1 MATLYSQAESNI
13 RKTWLFISIFLVFII
28 AIGWLFSYLLDNS
41 IILIVAVVFSI
52 VSSFLSYWHSDKIVL
67 RITRAQPIKKQD
79 NPELYRLVENIC
91 ITAGLPLPK
100 ICILPELQPNAFATG
115 RDEKHAVIAVTK
127 GLLEKLERVELEGVI
142 AHELSHVKNRDI
154 LLGTVIVI
162 LVGIVALLSNFFLRI
177 TFWGG
182 GLRRRDSKGSL
193 GLLILILG
201 LVAAV
206 LAPLAASL
214 IRLSISRKREFL
226 ADSSG
231 ALLTR
236 YPEGLARALE
246 KISSDQ
252 TQMRVANNSTA
263 HLFISSP
270 FKGEQKKSWFTK
282 IFMTHP
288 PVEERIRAL
297 RGMEI

>member
-1 MATLYSQAESNI
+1 MTLYSQAESNI
-13 RKTWLFISIFLVFII
+13 RKTWLFIIFFLVFII
-28 AIGWLFSYLLDNS
+28 ALGWLFSYLLENS
-41 IILIVAVVFSI
+41 LILIVAVIFSI
-52 VSSFLSYWHSDKIVL
+52 VTSFLSYWHSDKIVL
-67 RITRAQPIKKQD
+67 QITRAQPIKKQD

-142 AHELSHVKNRDI
+142 AHELSHIKNRDI

-177 TFWGG
+177 SFYG
-182 GLRRRDSKGSL
+182 GLRRRDSKQGYL
-193 GLLILILG
+193 GILILVLG
-201 LVAAV
+201 LAAAI

-214 IRLSISRKREFL
+214 IRLAVSRKRAFL
-226 ADSSG
+226 ADASG

-252 TQMRVANNSTA
+252 TQMKVANNSTA
-263 HLFISSP
+263 HLFIASP
-270 FKGEQKKSWFTK
+270 FRGKQEKSWFTK

-288 PVEERIRAL
+288 PVEERVKAL
-297 RGMEI
+297 RGMKV

>member
-1 MATLYSQAESNI
+1 
-13 RKTWLFISIFLVFII
+13 
-28 AIGWLFSYLLDNS
+28 
-41 IILIVAVVFSI
+41 LIVAVIFSI
-52 VSSFLSYWHSDKIVL
+52 FSSFLSYWHSDKIVL
-67 RITRAQPIKKQD
+67 RITHAQPIKKED
-79 NPELYRLVENIC
+79 NPELYRLVENLC

-100 ICILPELQPNAFATG
+100 ICILPEGQPNAFATG
-115 RDEKHAVIAVTK
+115 RDENHAVIAITG

-142 AHELSHVKNRDI
+142 AHELSHIGNRDI
-154 LLGTVIVI
+154 LLGTVVVV
-162 LVGIVALLSNFFLRI
+162 LVGIIALVSNWFLRI

-182 GLRRRDSKGSL
+182 GLRRRDSRDSL

-201 LVAAV
+201 LLAAV
-206 LAPLAASL
+206 LAPIAASL
-214 IRLSISRKREFL
+214 IRLAISRKREFL
-226 ADSSG
+226 ADASG

-252 TQMRVANNSTA
+252 TPMKTANNSTA

-270 FKGEQKKSWFTK
+270 FKGEQRKSWFTR

-288 PVEERIRAL
+288 PVEERTRAL
-297 RGMEI
+297 RGMKI